1 METHT
6 CTTVLV
12 VLTSVVTIAMQPIP
26 RPFPRPGNTIT
37 ESSLEEPQVQAPLDE
52 TLAVSASDIPS
63 EATLGFP
70 IYPNANY
77 LRSYDAG
84 RGQNYYLFGTN
95 ATYEE
100 MVNYYSIVL
109 KERGNRV
116 FEAPRVHM
124 FEVGRF
130 REDRMAFPPG
140 VTIKD
145 FSWNGSLGYVNP
157 TRQSGGPSHYITVI
171 QIVPNPTTSTP

>member
-1 METHT
+1 
-6 CTTVLV
+6 
-12 VLTSVVTIAMQPIP
+12 MQPIP

-37 ESSLEEPQVQAPLDE
+37 DSSLEEPQVQAPLDE
-52 TLAVSASDIPS
+52 TLASSTSDIPS

-84 RGQNYYLFGTN
+84 RGQHYYLFGTN

-109 KERGNRV
+109 KEQS
-116 FEAPRVHM
+116 E
-124 FEVGRF
+124 
-130 REDRMAFPPG
+130 
-140 VTIKD
+140 
-145 FSWNGSLGYVNP
+145 LYVAKP
-157 TRQSGGPSHYITVI
+157 
-171 QIVPNPTTSTP
+171 